1 MALAYAPADQIRLGP
16 DDGSVWHA
24 GEIALQETAGARVLM
39 QKRGSEVIR
48 DHLIEQHRL
57 FYPLLPFVVLGAV
70 DGEGNVWSTVREGL
84 PGFLV
89 ARDPGTLEINSWPDP
104 LDPAE
109 AALLDGSPV
118 GLLGIQLETRRRN
131 RLNGVIRDR
140 CDTGFTV
147 TVEES
152 YGNCPQY
159 IQQRT
164 FTFSRSPCARHTSTR
179 VETDALDAQ
188 HRALIASADTFFVA
202 SYVDRGPRRHV
213 DVSHRGGKP
222 GFVRINADGSLTIP
236 DFSGNLFFNTLGNI
250 LSTGRAGL
258 CFPDFETGAILQ
270 IAGRAEVIL
279 ESPEISLFQGAERL
293 WRLIPERII
302 RRLDALAL
310 RWTKTAGGES
320 PTSLMTGSWD
330 EVTRQEIAKT
340 RALEW
345 KPFRISRRVE
355 ESATISSFYLDPVD
369 GEAPIRHKA
378 GQYLPI
384 RIRTPEGPGPLI
396 RTYTISQ
403 APSDPS
409 YRLSIKREGTV
420 SMFLH
425 QLDVGAIIEAR
436 GPAGSFTLR
445 ENNSRTSVLI
455 AAGIGITPMI
465 AMLRHRLFEERRTR
479 RAPQT
484 WLFYSARSMR
494 ERAFDRELASIAEDG
509 KKWLRLVRVL
519 ADTTDA
525 VEARDYDA
533 SGRITT
539 TLVASYVPVK
549 DCDFYLCGPPGFM
562 QDVYDGLRDL
572 GVLDQNLHAEAFG
585 PAALRRK
592 GCASETTAMPDVL
605 PDVSSR
611 AVNVR
616 FERSRV
622 EAVWE
627 PGSGSLLD
635 IAERAGLTL
644 SYSCR
649 SGVCGSCRA
658 PVTGGHV
665 TYEDRPAFDVPAG
678 EALLCCAFPAQ
689 TAPAEDGRITIEA

>member
-1 MALAYAPADQIRLGP
+1 MDPASAPAAHLPLAP

-24 GEIALQETAGARVLM
+24 GEIALQETAGARLLM
-39 QKRGSEVIR
+39 QKRGPEVIR

-57 FYPLLPFVVLGAV
+57 FFPLLPFVVLGAV

-89 ARDPGTLEINSWPDP
+89 ARDPGSLEINSGSDP
-104 LDPAE
+104 SDPAE
-109 AALLDGSPV
+109 AGLSEGSPV

-131 RLNGVIRDR
+131 RLNGVVRDR
-140 CDTGFTV
+140 RDGGFAV

-159 IQQRT
+159 IQQRD
-164 FTFSRSPCARHTSTR
+164 FTFSRSPGVRHTSTR
-179 VETDALDAQ
+179 VETDALNAH

-258 CFPDFETGAILQ
+258 CFPDFETGAMLQ
-270 IAGRAEVIL
+270 ISGRAEVIL

-293 WRLIPERII
+293 WRVMPERIVL
-302 RRLDALAL
+302 RPDALAL
-310 RWTKTAGGES
+310 RWTKTEGGES
-320 PTSLMTGSWD
+320 PTSLMTGSWN
-330 EVTRQEIAKT
+330 EVARQEMART

-345 KPFRISRRVE
+345 RPFRISRRVE
-355 ESATISSFYLDPVD
+355 ESATISSFHLDPVD
-369 GEAPIRHKA
+369 GEAPIRHEA

-384 RIRTPEGPGPLI
+384 RVRPPEGSDPLI

-403 APSDPS
+403 APSDAG
-409 YRLSIKREGTV
+409 YRLSIKREGAV
-420 SMFLH
+420 STFLH

-436 GPAGSFTLR
+436 GPAGAFTLR
-445 ENNSRTSVLI
+445 DDSSRTSVLI
-455 AAGIGITPMI
+455 AAGIGITPMM

-479 RAPQT
+479 HAPPT

-494 ERAFDRELASIAEDG
+494 ERAFDEELASLAADG
-509 KKWLRLVRVL
+509 QKWLRTVRVL
-519 ADTTDA
+519 ADTAGA
-525 VEARDYDA
+525 VEARDYDVQ
-533 SGRITT
+533 GRITAA
-539 TLVASYVPVK
+539 LIASHLPVS
-549 DCDFYLCGPPGFM
+549 DCDFYLCGPAGFM

-572 GVLDQNLHAEAFG
+572 GVPDQNIHAEAFG

-592 GCASETTAMPDVL
+592 GSASALAPL

-611 AVNVR
+611 PVGVR

-635 IAERAGLTL
+635 VAERAGLTL
-644 SYSCR
+644 NFSCR
-649 SGVCGSCRA
+649 SGICGSCRA
-658 PVTGGHV
+658 PVTGGPV

-678 EALLCCAFPAQ
+678 EALLCCALPAQ
-689 TAPAEDGRITIEA
+689 TAPAEDGQITIEA